1 MKHLICALSLILFS
15 LATSSAHADN
25 CMEANASD
33 QIAEGRLA
41 LGQFKDAADRTETA
55 YILLLPA
62 PTCLSAEDP
71 DERVESTDKIH
82 IFSSD
87 DAIQG
92 TLKSFVGKTVLV
104 RGTALPAH
112 TVHHHAPILIDVSE
126 IDQQ

>member
-1 MKHLICALSLILFS
+1 MKNLIYALSLALVS
-15 LATSSAHADN
+15 LATGPAYADN
-25 CMEANASD
+25 CMKANVAD

-41 LGQFKDAADRTETA
+41 LGQFKDAADRPESA

-62 PTCLSAEDP
+62 PACLSAEDP

-92 TLKSFVGKTVLV
+92 TLKGFVGKTLLV